1 MNFIIHSNNNY
12 ISNRSKSYKMKNF
25 FIIILVS
32 LFTFKSY
39 SQLQKANKF
48 AKTITAQ
55 ELKDHLY
62 IYASD
67 EFEGRNT
74 GAEGQKKAVEYLR
87 NFYIENEIEPG
98 DLDDKDYFQ
107 KMKLN
112 LRRGNEGEVDTENVI
127 AIIKGTEIPDEYLI
141 LTSHLDHVGYGRTG
155 SRSREAYIGEVKER
169 IHNGADDD
177 GSGTVAM
184 LEIAQAFKQASKK
197 GKGPKRSIIFLHVTG
212 EEKGLL
218 GSAYYADNPIYPL
231 ENTVTNLNLDMIG
244 RIDPTRK
251 GDKREYIYIIGS
263 DHDSQDLHNLS
274 EQTNLETVNIDLDYR
289 YNAKDDP
296 NRFYYRSDHYN
307 FAKNGIPIIFY
318 FSGTHPDYHLP
329 SDTPDKIEY
338 DLLELRSKLVFY
350 TAWNIANRDERIKVD
365 PKPEAEK
372 FEVDKDKLDGYAG
385 NYGAEG
391 IPLKI
396 GVFIR
401 DNNLFIEVMNQAV
414 QLDALAD
421 DVFGSEAMGLKITFD
436 IENGT
441 MEFKQGPYNIKL
453 NKE

>member
-1 MNFIIHSNNNY
+1 M
-12 ISNRSKSYKMKNF
+12 
-25 FIIILVS
+25 ILVS
-32 LFTFKSY
+32 LFSINSN
-39 SQLQKANKF
+39 SQLQKAKKF
-48 AKTITAQ
+48 AKTITA
-55 ELKDHLY
+55 EDLKEYLY
-62 IYASD
+62 VYASD

-74 GAEGQKKAVEYLR
+74 GDAGQKKAVEYLR

-98 DLDDKDYFQ
+98 DPDKDYFQ

-127 AIIKGTEIPDEYLI
+127 AIIKGTEIPDEYVI
-141 LTSHLDHVGYGRTG
+141 LTAHLDHVGYGRTG
-155 SRSREAYIGEVKER
+155 SRAGRNVNK

-177 GSGTVAM
+177 GSGTVAV
-184 LEIAQAFKQASKK
+184 LEIAQAFKEASKK

-231 ENTVTNLNLDMIG
+231 EDTVTNLNLDMIG
-244 RIDPTRK
+244 RTDPTREGK
-251 GDKREYIYIIGS
+251 NREYIYIIGS

-274 EQTNLETVNIDLDYR
+274 EKTNSETVNIDLDYR
-289 YNAKDDP
+289 FNAKDDP
-296 NRFYYRSDHYN
+296 QRFYYRSDHYN

-318 FSGTHPDYHLP
+318 FSGTHPDYHMP

-338 DLLELRSKLVFY
+338 DLLELRSRLVFY
-350 TAWNIANRDERIKVD
+350 TAWNIANREERIVLD
-365 PKPEAEK
+365 PKPEVK
-372 FEVDKDKLDGYAG
+372 TFEVDEDKLDGYAG

-401 DNNLFIEVMNQAV
+401 DKNLFIEVMNQSV
-414 QLDALAD
+414 QLDPLSE
-421 DVFGSEAMGLKITFD
+421 DVFGSEAMGLKLTFD
-436 IENGT
+436 TENGT

>member
-1 MNFIIHSNNNY
+1 M
-12 ISNRSKSYKMKNF
+12 MKKLF
-25 FIIILVS
+25 LLILVS
-32 LFTFKSY
+32 LFSINSN
-39 SQLQKANKF
+39 SQLQKAKKF
-48 AKTITAQ
+48 AKTITA
-55 ELKDHLY
+55 EDLKEYLY
-62 IYASD
+62 VYASD

-74 GAEGQKKAVEYLR
+74 GDAGQKKAVEYLR
-87 NFYIENEIEPG
+87 NFYIENEIGPG
-98 DLDDKDYFQ
+98 DPDKDYFQ

-127 AIIKGTEIPDEYLI
+127 AIIKGTEIPDEYVI
-141 LTSHLDHVGYGRTG
+141 LTAHLDHVGYGRTG
-155 SRSREAYIGEVKER
+155 SRAGRNVNK

-177 GSGTVAM
+177 GSGTVAV
-184 LEIAQAFKQASKK
+184 LEIAQAFKEASKK

-244 RIDPTRK
+244 RTDPTREGK
-251 GDKREYIYIIGS
+251 NREYIYIIGS

-274 EQTNLETVNIDLDYR
+274 EKTNSETVNIDLDYR
-289 YNAKDDP
+289 FNAKDDP
-296 NRFYYRSDHYN
+296 QRFYYRSDHYN

-318 FSGTHPDYHLP
+318 FSGTHPDYHMP

-338 DLLELRSKLVFY
+338 DLLEVRSRLVFY
-350 TAWNIANRDERIKVD
+350 TAWNIANREERIVLD
-365 PKPEAEK
+365 PKPEVK
-372 FEVDKDKLDGYAG
+372 TFEVDEDKLDGYAG

-401 DNNLFIEVMNQAV
+401 DKNLFIEVMNQSV
-414 QLDALAD
+414 QLDPLSE
-421 DVFGSEAMGLKITFD
+421 DVFGSEAMGLKLTFD
-436 IENGT
+436 TENGT

>member
-1 MNFIIHSNNNY
+1 M
-12 ISNRSKSYKMKNF
+12 MKKLF
-25 FIIILVS
+25 LLILVC
-32 LFTFKSY
+32 LFSINSN
-39 SQLQKANKF
+39 SQLQKAKKF
-48 AKTITAQ
+48 AKTITA
-55 ELKDHLY
+55 EDLKEYLY
-62 IYASD
+62 VYASD

-74 GAEGQKKAVEYLR
+74 GDVGQKKAVEYLR
-87 NFYIENEIEPG
+87 NFYIKNEIEPG
-98 DLDDKDYFQ
+98 DPDKDYFQ

-127 AIIKGTEIPDEYLI
+127 AIIKGTEIPDEYVI
-141 LTSHLDHVGYGRTG
+141 LTAHLDHVGYGRTG
-155 SRSREAYIGEVKER
+155 SRAGRNVNK

-177 GSGTVAM
+177 GSGTVAV
-184 LEIAQAFKQASKK
+184 LEIAQAFKEASKK

-231 ENTVTNLNLDMIG
+231 EDTVTNLNLDMIG
-244 RIDPTRK
+244 RTDPTREGK
-251 GDKREYIYIIGS
+251 NREYIYIIGS

-274 EQTNLETVNIDLDYR
+274 EKTNSETVNIDLDYR
-289 YNAKDDP
+289 FNAKDDP
-296 NRFYYRSDHYN
+296 QRFYYRSDHYN

-318 FSGTHPDYHLP
+318 FSGTHPDYHMP

-338 DLLELRSKLVFY
+338 DLLELRSRLVFY
-350 TAWNIANRDERIKVD
+350 TAWNIANREERIVLD
-365 PKPEAEK
+365 TKPEVK
-372 FEVDKDKLDGYAG
+372 TFEVDEDKLDGYAG

-401 DNNLFIEVMNQAV
+401 DKNLFIEVMNQSV
-414 QLDALAD
+414 QLDPLSE
-421 DVFGSEAMGLKITFD
+421 DVFGSEAMGLKLTFD
-436 IENGT
+436 TENGT

>member
-1 MNFIIHSNNNY
+1 MKKFFLLII
-12 ISNRSKSYKMKNF
+12 
-25 FIIILVS
+25 VS
-32 LFTFKSY
+32 LFSINSH
-39 SQLQKANKF
+39 SQLQKAKKF
-48 AKTITAQ
+48 AKTITA
-55 ELKDHLY
+55 EDLKEYLY
-62 IYASD
+62 VYASD

-74 GAEGQKKAVEYLR
+74 GDAGQKKAVEYLR

-98 DLDDKDYFQ
+98 DPDKDYFQ

-127 AIIKGTEIPDEYLI
+127 AIIKGTEIPDEYVI
-141 LTSHLDHVGYGRTG
+141 LTAHLDHVGYGRTG
-155 SRSREAYIGEVKER
+155 SRAGRNVNR

-177 GSGTVAM
+177 GSGTVAV
-184 LEIAQAFKQASKK
+184 LEIAQAFKEASKK

-231 ENTVTNLNLDMIG
+231 EDTVTNLNLDMIG
-244 RIDPTRK
+244 RTDPTREGK
-251 GDKREYIYIIGS
+251 NREYIYIIGS

-274 EQTNLETVNIDLDYR
+274 EKTNSETVNIDLDYR
-289 YNAKDDP
+289 FNAKDDP
-296 NRFYYRSDHYN
+296 QRFYYRSDHYN

-318 FSGTHPDYHLP
+318 FSGTHPDYHMP

-338 DLLELRSKLVFY
+338 DLLEVRSRLVFY
-350 TAWNIANRDERIKVD
+350 TAWNIANREERIVLD
-365 PKPEAEK
+365 PKPEVK
-372 FEVDKDKLDGYAG
+372 TFEVDEDKLDGYAG

-401 DNNLFIEVMNQAV
+401 DKNLFIEVMNQSV
-414 QLDALAD
+414 QLDPLSE
-421 DVFGSEAMGLKITFD
+421 DVFGSEAMGLKLTFD
-436 IENGT
+436 TENGT

>member
-1 MNFIIHSNNNY
+1 
-12 ISNRSKSYKMKNF
+12 MKKLF
-25 FIIILVS
+25 LLILVS
-32 LFTFKSY
+32 LFSINSN
-39 SQLQKANKF
+39 SQLQKAKKF
-48 AKTITAQ
+48 AKTITA
-55 ELKDHLY
+55 EDLKEYLY
-62 IYASD
+62 VYASD

-74 GAEGQKKAVEYLR
+74 GDAGQKKAVEYLR

-98 DLDDKDYFQ
+98 DPDKDYFQ

-127 AIIKGTEIPDEYLI
+127 AIIKGTEIPDEYVI
-141 LTSHLDHVGYGRTG
+141 LTAHLDHVGYGRTG
-155 SRSREAYIGEVKER
+155 SRAGRNVNK

-177 GSGTVAM
+177 GSGTVAV
-184 LEIAQAFKQASKK
+184 LEIAQAFKEASKK

-231 ENTVTNLNLDMIG
+231 EDTVTNLNLDMIG
-244 RIDPTRK
+244 RTDPTREGK
-251 GDKREYIYIIGS
+251 NREYIYIIGS

-274 EQTNLETVNIDLDYR
+274 EKTNSETVNIDLDYR
-289 YNAKDDP
+289 FNAKDDP
-296 NRFYYRSDHYN
+296 QRFYYRSDHYN

-318 FSGTHPDYHLP
+318 FSGTHPDYHMP

-338 DLLELRSKLVFY
+338 DLLEVRSRLVFY
-350 TAWNIANRDERIKVD
+350 TAWNIANREERIVLD
-365 PKPEAEK
+365 PKPEFK
-372 FEVDKDKLDGYAG
+372 TFEVDEDKLDGYAG

-401 DNNLFIEVMNQAV
+401 DKNLFIEVMNQSV
-414 QLDALAD
+414 QLDPLSE
-421 DVFGSEAMGLKITFD
+421 DVFGSEAMGLKLTFD
-436 IENGT
+436 TENGT

>member
-1 MNFIIHSNNNY
+1 M
-12 ISNRSKSYKMKNF
+12 MKKLF
-25 FIIILVS
+25 LLILVS
-32 LFTFKSY
+32 LFSINSN
-39 SQLQKANKF
+39 SQLQKAKKF
-48 AKTITAQ
+48 AKTITA
-55 ELKDHLY
+55 EDLKEYLY
-62 IYASD
+62 VYASD

-74 GAEGQKKAVEYLR
+74 GDAGQKKAVEYLR

-98 DLDDKDYFQ
+98 DPDKDYFQ

-127 AIIKGTEIPDEYLI
+127 AIIKGTEIPDEYVI
-141 LTSHLDHVGYGRTG
+141 LTAHLDHVGYGRTG
-155 SRSREAYIGEVKER
+155 SRAGRNVNK

-177 GSGTVAM
+177 GSGTVAV
-184 LEIAQAFKQASKK
+184 LEIAQAFKEASKK

-231 ENTVTNLNLDMIG
+231 EDTVTNLNLDMIG
-244 RIDPTRK
+244 RTDPTREGK
-251 GDKREYIYIIGS
+251 NREYIYIIGS

-274 EQTNLETVNIDLDYR
+274 EKTNSETVNIDLDYR
-289 YNAKDDP
+289 FNAKDDP
-296 NRFYYRSDHYN
+296 QRFYYRSDHYN

-318 FSGTHPDYHLP
+318 FSGTHPDYHMP

-338 DLLELRSKLVFY
+338 DLLEVRSRLVFY
-350 TAWNIANRDERIKVD
+350 TAWNIANREERIVLD
-365 PKPEAEK
+365 PKPEFK
-372 FEVDKDKLDGYAG
+372 TFEVDEDKLDGYAG

-401 DNNLFIEVMNQAV
+401 DKNLFIEVMNQSV
-414 QLDALAD
+414 QLDPLSE
-421 DVFGSEAMGLKITFD
+421 DVFGSEAMGLKLTFD
-436 IENGT
+436 TENGT

>member
-1 MNFIIHSNNNY
+1 MKYFLTILAFIFSVN
-12 ISNRSKSYKMKNF
+12 SF
-25 FIIILVS
+25 
-32 LFTFKSY
+32 
-39 SQLQKANKF
+39 SQLKKADKF
-48 AKTITAQ
+48 AKTITAE
-55 ELKDHLY
+55 ELKEHLY

-74 GAEGQKKAVEYLR
+74 GAKGQKKAVEYLR

-98 DLDDKDYFQ
+98 DPDKDYFQ

-112 LRRGNEGEVDTENVI
+112 LRRGNEGEVDSENVI
-127 AIIKGTEIPDEYLI
+127 AIIKGSEKPDEYLV

-155 SRSREAYIGEVKER
+155 SRSRDAYIGEVKER

-184 LEIAQAFKQASKK
+184 LEIAQAFKEASKK

-231 ENTVTNLNLDMIG
+231 ANTVTNLNLDMIG

-263 DHDSQDLHNLS
+263 DHDSQDLHTLS

-350 TAWNIANRDERIKVD
+350 TAWNIANRDKRIAVD
-365 PKPEAEK
+365 PKPEVKK
-372 FEVDKDKLDGYAG
+372 FEVNKEKLNGYAG

-391 IPLKI
+391 VPLKI

-414 QLDALAD
+414 QLDALD
-421 DVFGSEAMGLKITFD
+421 EDVFGSEAMGLKITFD
-436 IENGT
+436 AEKGT

-453 NKE
+453 KRE

>member
-1 MNFIIHSNNNY
+1 
-12 ISNRSKSYKMKNF
+12 MKKLF
-25 FIIILVS
+25 LLILVS
-32 LFTFKSY
+32 LFSINSN
-39 SQLQKANKF
+39 SQLQKAKKF
-48 AKTITAQ
+48 AKTITA
-55 ELKDHLY
+55 EDLKEYLY
-62 IYASD
+62 VYASD

-74 GAEGQKKAVEYLR
+74 GDAGQKKAVEYLR

-98 DLDDKDYFQ
+98 DPDKDYFQ

-127 AIIKGTEIPDEYLI
+127 AIIKGTEIPDEYVI
-141 LTSHLDHVGYGRTG
+141 LTAHLDHVGYGRTG
-155 SRSREAYIGEVKER
+155 SRAGRNVNK

-177 GSGTVAM
+177 GSGTVAV
-184 LEIAQAFKQASKK
+184 LEIAQAFKEASKK

-231 ENTVTNLNLDMIG
+231 EDTVTNLNLDMIG
-244 RIDPTRK
+244 RTDPTREGK
-251 GDKREYIYIIGS
+251 NREYIYIIGS

-274 EQTNLETVNIDLDYR
+274 EKTNSETVNIDLDYR
-289 YNAKDDP
+289 FNAKDDP
-296 NRFYYRSDHYN
+296 QRFYYRSDHYN

-318 FSGTHPDYHLP
+318 FSGTHPDYHMP

-338 DLLELRSKLVFY
+338 DLLEVRSRLVFY
-350 TAWNIANRDERIKVD
+350 TAWNIANREERIVLD
-365 PKPEAEK
+365 PKPEVK
-372 FEVDKDKLDGYAG
+372 TFEVDENKLDGYAG

-401 DNNLFIEVMNQAV
+401 DKNLFIEVMNQSV
-414 QLDALAD
+414 QLDPLSE
-421 DVFGSEAMGLKITFD
+421 DVFGSEAMGLKLTFD
-436 IENGT
+436 TENGT

>member
-1 MNFIIHSNNNY
+1 
-12 ISNRSKSYKMKNF
+12 MKYLLL
-25 FIIILVS
+25 ILACIFSVNS
-32 LFTFKSY
+32 F
-39 SQLQKANKF
+39 SQLKKADKF
-48 AKTITAQ
+48 AKTITAE
-55 ELKDHLY
+55 ELKEHLY

-74 GAEGQKKAVEYLR
+74 GAKGQKKAVEYLR

-98 DLDDKDYFQ
+98 DPDKDYFQ

-112 LRRGNEGEVDTENVI
+112 LRRGNEGEVDSENVI
-127 AIIKGTEIPDEYLI
+127 AIIKGSEKPDEYLV

-155 SRSREAYIGEVKER
+155 SRSRDAYIGEVKER

-184 LEIAQAFKQASKK
+184 LEIAQAFKEASKK

-231 ENTVTNLNLDMIG
+231 ANTVTNLNLDMIG

-263 DHDSQDLHNLS
+263 DHDSQDLHILS

-307 FAKNGIPIIFY
+307 FAKKGIPIIFY

-350 TAWNIANRDERIKVD
+350 TAWNIANRDKRIAVD
-365 PKPEAEK
+365 PKPEVKK
-372 FEVDKDKLDGYAG
+372 FEVNKEKLNGYAG

-391 IPLKI
+391 VPLKI

-401 DNNLFIEVMNQAV
+401 ENNLFIEVMNQAV
-414 QLDALAD
+414 QLDALD
-421 DVFGSEAMGLKITFD
+421 EDVFGSEAMGLKITFD
-436 IENGT
+436 AEKGT

-453 NKE
+453 KRE